1 MPPEDSEGT
10 DGLNGR
16 KRQQTYLGKRST
28 HVKDLVNLDS
38 DSDDQEEKAPLKGGS
53 GPSAK
58 GES

>member
-16 KRQQTYLGKRST
+16 KRQQTSLSGRST

-38 DSDDQEEKAPLKGGS
+38 DSDDQEVKAAPKGGS
-53 GPSAK
+53 GPLAK